1 MSSIRTVV
9 VGFII
14 IAFFA
19 FAFISFSI
27 NYQSQ
32 WDSEQSIGE
41 NPQINKIYSNVNKS
55 LENSQSQASS
65 RNETLYQEDPT
76 QAGDVSSLI
85 FGGVSAIAQTFSG
98 IAYDVFGAVFEPVV
112 SALGLPREATVI
124 IGSVMTTVFLVVIVL
139 LGWQLLRTGR

>member
-1 MSSIRTVV
+1 MSSVRNVV

-19 FAFISFSI
+19 FAIISFSI
-27 NYQSQ
+27 SYQAE
-32 WDSEQSIGE
+32 WDANQSIGE
-41 NPQINKIYSNVNKS
+41 NPQINKIYSNVNQS
-55 LENSQSQASS
+55 LQNSQREAQA
-65 RNETLYQEDPT
+65 RNGTLYQEDPT

-98 IAYDVFGAVFEPVV
+98 IAYDIFGAVLQPVV

-124 IGSVMTTVFLVVIVL
+124 IGSVMTTIFLVVIVL
-139 LGWQLLRTGR
+139 LGWQLLRTGK